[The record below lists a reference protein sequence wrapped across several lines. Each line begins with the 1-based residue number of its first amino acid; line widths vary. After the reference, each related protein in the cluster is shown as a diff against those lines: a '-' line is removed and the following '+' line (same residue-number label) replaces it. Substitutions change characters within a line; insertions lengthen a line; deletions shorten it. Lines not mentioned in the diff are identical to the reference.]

1 MPLDPAASAATPPAR
16 DRGVVPA
23 DTEAPAIDDH
33 EETAETPSLGQ
44 RVRALWCAFVSG
56 LG

>member
-23 DTEAPAIDDH
+23 DAEAPAIDDH